1 MKRACAASL
10 MLLCLADA
18 AFAADGDKAKA
29 DINTKAN
36 DKPRRIY
43 GHYMGCFVAGTGA
56 IYSHSHSGLG
66 TMDCPR
72 SIRDANPMQRNLAAW
87 AKTSPGGTYR
97 NFDLSPYDRRLTLEE
112 AADLEIRRAM
122 RIGLDGFTFD
132 AWAGGD
138 GAKKLFATMMKVC
151 REKKYPFEL
160 TITLDASCLKKDKGG
175 VRGAYV
181 REIKW
186 LLDNYGDSPHLARRG
201 GKPLIMGYQSA
212 WPWVQH
218 LYDVCHAKGLTGDA
232 VKKEVSRLRT
242 CEEGWKLIG
251 PAFRKLEE
259 QIGRPIYWEFCLS
272 AFLHNV
278 GARAPKDC
286 LPRVAA
292 ILARELPAVGSFDH
306 LGDRHE
312 EVAKAVIE
320 AGAEWSQ
327 PMWLQYE
334 NYGYYQAASPGTE
347 WIRGNWAA
355 ARRQP
360 STLMQYITWND
371 YHENTNLTPGINTR
385 YAYYDLTGYFI
396 EWWKTGKQPK
406 VDHDK
411 VYLFSHRVPK
421 GEKIYP
427 FKGKAD
433 KDSVIEV
440 LTILPRPATMRVPGR
455 KLTSGGPA
463 EWQAPA
469 GLSFRHLALTPG
481 PVSAELVRD
490 GKVEVRLDLPEP
502 VGVLPFRP
510 DIGKNAISTEF
521 ARHWKADFGDVKPYV
536 YTEYADNDG
545 DGLPN
550 WFEMLWFGKFG
561 DMSTATVAKPD
572 DDPDEDGRPN
582 IQEYRE
588 QTDPTTPQ
596 TPPATPQTPQ

>member
-1 MKRACAASL
+1 MHRSCTRSTMMQRKATPLLLLALWPSLVCAQE
-10 MLLCLADA
+10 A
-18 AFAADGDKAKA
+18 AERPKK
-29 DINTKAN
+29 
-36 DKPRRIY
+36 IY

-66 TMDCPR
+66 TMDCPKEICDGDPLER
-72 SIRDANPMQRNLAAW
+72 KLAAW
-87 AKTSPGGTYR
+87 AATSPGGTYR
-97 NFDLSPYDRRLTLEE
+97 NFDLSPYDTRLSLEE

-122 RIGLDGFTFD
+122 RIGLDGFSFD

-138 GAKKLFATMMKVC
+138 SAKELFNTMMRVC
-151 REKKYPFEL
+151 EERDYPFAL
-160 TITLDASCLKKDKGG
+160 TITLDASCLKKDDGG

-186 LLDNYGDSPHLARRG
+186 LLDNHGDSPKLARRD
-201 GKPLIMGYQSA
+201 GKVLIMGYQSA

-218 LYDVCHAKGLTGDA
+218 LYDHCHAKGLEGDA
-232 VKKEVSRLRT
+232 VKTEVDRLRK

-251 PAFRKLEE
+251 PAFRDLER

-272 AFLHNV
+272 AFFHNV
-278 GARAPKDC
+278 RGVPEGGVPAA
-286 LPRVAA
+286 AA
-292 ILARELPAVGSFDH
+292 IIAKELPAVGSFSY
-306 LGDRHE
+306 LGE
-312 EVAKAVIE
+312 EHNQVVERVLE

-355 ARRQP
+355 AREQP

-396 EWWKTGKQPK
+396 EWWKSGKPPK

-411 VYLFSHRVPK
+411 IYIFSHKYPK
-421 GEKIYP
+421 GATVYP
-427 FKGKAD
+427 FKSTGD
-433 KDSVIEV
+433 RDNVIEV
-440 LTILPRPATMRVPGR
+440 LTILPSPATLRIPGR
-455 KLTSGGPA
+455 KLVDGA
-463 EWQAPA
+463 DAVWQAPA
-469 GLSFRHLALTPG
+469 GLTFKHLPLSPG
-481 PVSAELVRD
+481 PVSAELLRD
-490 GKVEVRLDLPEP
+490 GKVAVRLELPEP
-502 VGVLPFRP
+502 VGRRPFRP
-510 DIGKNAISTEF
+510 DAGKTAVSTEF
-521 ARHWKADFGDVKPYV
+521 DRHWKADFGDVEPYV

-561 DMSTATVAKPD
+561 DMNTATTTDPAA
-572 DDPDEDGRPN
+572 DPDGDGKTN
-582 IQEYRE
+582 LQEYQA
-588 QTDPTTPQ
+588 QTDPTK
-596 TPPATPQTPQ
+596 A